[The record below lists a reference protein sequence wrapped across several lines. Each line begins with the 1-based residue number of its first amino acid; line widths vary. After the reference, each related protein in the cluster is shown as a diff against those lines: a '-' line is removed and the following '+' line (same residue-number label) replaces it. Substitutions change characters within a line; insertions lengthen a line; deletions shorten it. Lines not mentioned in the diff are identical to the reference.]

1 LKMQR
6 SAIISECQR
15 YRYVLER
22 EWQPELPGV
31 LFVALN
37 PSTADGQHDD
47 PTVRRCVG
55 FARSWGF
62 GKIVIANLFALRS
75 SHPSVLLIDVDPIG
89 PENDWWLAELSSRF
103 ALTIAAWGV
112 HGALRERAAEVLPR
126 LSNVHHLGLT
136 SAGHPKHPLYLPKAT
151 CPIRL

>member
-1 LKMQR
+1 MHR
-6 SAIISECQR
+6 SAIISDCQR

-22 EWQPELPGV
+22 QWQPALPCV

-37 PSTADGQHDD
+37 PSTADGQNDD

-62 GKIVIANLFALRS
+62 GKLVLANLFALRS
-75 SHPSVLLIDVDPIG
+75 SNPCLLSIDADPIG
-89 PENDWWLAELSSRF
+89 PENDRWLAELSSRF
-103 ALTIAAWGV
+103 DLTIAAWGA
-112 HGALRERAAEVLPR
+112 HGALLQRAAEVLPK

-136 SAGHPKHPLYLPKAT
+136 NAGHPRHPLYLPRTT
-151 CPIRL
+151 CPIEL